1 MVLGKSSSNRKEEV
15 HNMSYDIRL
24 EDETGCEVYDE
35 GGYPCELNMT
45 YNYYPI
51 LSKLFGEKSIRVVY
65 GMRCEKS
72 IPLLEGAISVLVD
85 DETTDKYQPTE
96 GNVKCVLKRMLGF
109 AKDNPNAI
117 WVGD

>member
-1 MVLGKSSSNRKEEV
+1 
-15 HNMSYDIRL
+15 MSYDIRL
-24 EDETGCEVYDE
+24 EDDSGCEVYDE
-35 GGYPCELNMT
+35 DCGYPYELNVT

-51 LSKLFGEKSIRVVY
+51 LSKLFGEKSIRVLY

-72 IPLLEGAISVLVD
+72 IPILEGAISVLGD

-96 GNVKCVLKRMLGF
+96 GNVKCVLNRMLGF

>member
-1 MVLGKSSSNRKEEV
+1 
-15 HNMSYDIRL
+15 MSYDIRL
-24 EDETGCEVYDE
+24 EDENGCEVYDE
-35 GGYPCELNMT
+35 GGYSLQLNVT

-51 LSKLFGEKSIRVVY
+51 LSKLFGEKSIRVLY

-72 IPLLEGAISVLVD
+72 IPLLEGAISVLGD

-96 GNVKCVLKRMLGF
+96 GNVKCVLNRMLGF

>member
-1 MVLGKSSSNRKEEV
+1 
-15 HNMSYDIRL
+15 MSYDIRL
-24 EDETGCEVYDE
+24 EDENGCEVYDE
-35 GGYPCELNMT
+35 VGYPYELNMT

-72 IPLLEGAISVLVD
+72 IPLLEGAISVLGD

-96 GNVKCVLKRMLGF
+96 GNVKCALKRMLGF

-117 WVGD
+117 WRGD